1 MRVTL
6 LSIVG
11 IARLSPLLVI
21 RGPLGRRDLGE
32 SNFFSVNKVYLS
44 GGGGGLLR
52 AKYRK
57 TVALLFSFGW
67 DGSTLIDTIK

>member
-44 GGGGGLLR
+44 GGGGG
-52 AKYRK
+52 
-57 TVALLFSFGW
+57 ALKSQILKGKQLHYFSVLAGMEAL
-67 DGSTLIDTIK
+67 SLIQ

>member
-44 GGGGGLLR
+44 GGGGGLLI
-52 AKYRK
+52 AKYSK
-57 TVALLFSFGW
+57 ENSCITFQFWLGW
-67 DGSTLIDTIK
+67 KHSH

>member
-44 GGGGGLLR
+44 GGGG
-52 AKYRK
+52 
-57 TVALLFSFGW
+57 ALKSQILKGKQLHYFSVLAGMEAL
-67 DGSTLIDTIK
+67 SLIQ

>member
-44 GGGGGLLR
+44 GGGG
-52 AKYRK
+52 
-57 TVALLFSFGW
+57 ALNSQILKGKQLHYFSVLAGMEAL
-67 DGSTLIDTIK
+67 SLIQ